1 MTTREERGR
10 AIAESQRLT
19 RKGKF
24 WWVPSQSSETKYC
37 VIPDSEQPSCSCPD
51 HEAGFKCKHIYAVE
65 IIISQTVEMDYET
78 YKETRTQSVTVK
90 TTAERK
96 TYQQADWPSY
106 NAAQVRENEHFH
118 ELLVDLCSTLPET
131 PRKPGKGRK
140 PLSYRDG
147 LFSAILKVYSLM
159 SARRFSGELES
170 ARDRG
175 FIDQLPHFN
184 TVLGVFDNPIMTPFL
199 KGMIEAS
206 ALPLRAVEIDF
217 ATDSTGFST
226 QKYASWFDFK
236 YNKTRTEAK
245 WVKAHF
251 TTGVKTNVVTA
262 CHIEDQDAADSP
274 QLPAL
279 TAKTAESFV
288 IKEMSADKA
297 YASAENFKAVESHGG
312 QFFPMFKVNTTGG
325 IGGSFEKAFHYFS
338 LNKEEYLQHYH
349 KRSNVETTVSM
360 VKRKFGDS
368 VKAKN
373 ELAQKNE
380 VYAKFVCHNICVLI
394 QEMYVQGI
402 EPILCPNRREPNDPQ
417 LRILRFP
424 TG

>member
-10 AIAESQRLT
+10 AIAESQRLV
-19 RKGKF
+19 RKGDL
-24 WWVPSQSSETKYC
+24 WWVPSQSSESKYC
-37 VIPDSEQPSCSCPD
+37 VFPDAVKPHCTCPD
-51 HEAGFKCKHIYAVE
+51 HEAGFKCKHIIAVE
-65 IIISQTVEMDYET
+65 ITITQTQEMDYET

-90 TTAERK
+90 TTATRQ
-96 TYQQADWPSY
+96 TYKQDWPNY
-106 NAAQVRENEHFH
+106 NAAQVRENEHFG
-118 ELLVDLCSTLPET
+118 ELLADLCSTLPEA

-140 PLSYRDG
+140 PMTYRDG
-147 LFSAILKVYSLM
+147 LFCAIMKVYSLM
-159 SARRFSGELES
+159 SARRFSGELEI
-170 ARDRG
+170 AHERG
-175 FIDQLPHFN
+175 YIEKVPHYN
-184 TVLGVFDNPIMTPFL
+184 TVLAVFDDSIMTPFL

-206 ALPLRAVEIDF
+206 ALPLRAVETSF
-217 ATDSTGFST
+217 ATDSTGFGT

-236 YNKTRTEAK
+236 YNKMRTEAK

-251 TTGVKTNVVTA
+251 TTGVKTNIVTA
-262 CHIEDQDAADSP
+262 CNIEEQDTADSP

-279 TAKTAESFV
+279 TAKTAESFT

-297 YASAENFKAVESHGG
+297 YAGAENFAAVEKHGG

-338 LNKEEYLQHYH
+338 LNKEEYLAHYH

-373 ELAQKNE
+373 ELSQKNE

-402 EPILCPNRREPNDPQ
+402 EPILCPNRREPSEPE

-424 TG
+424 AN

>member
-1 MTTREERGR
+1 MT
-10 AIAESQRLT
+10 
-19 RKGKF
+19 
-24 WWVPSQSSETKYC
+24 
-37 VIPDSEQPSCSCPD
+37 
-51 HEAGFKCKHIYAVE
+51 
-65 IIISQTVEMDYET
+65 
-78 YKETRTQSVTVK
+78 
-90 TTAERK
+90 
-96 TYQQADWPSY
+96 
-106 NAAQVRENEHFH
+106 
-118 ELLVDLCSTLPET
+118 
-131 PRKPGKGRK
+131 
-140 PLSYRDG
+140 YRDG
-147 LFSAILKVYSLM
+147 LFCAITKVYSLM
-159 SARRFSGELES
+159 SARRFTGELEI
-170 ARDRG
+170 AHERG
-175 FIDQLPHFN
+175 FIEKVPHFN
-184 TVLGVFDNPIMTPFL
+184 TVLGVFDDPIMTPFL

-206 ALPLRAVEIDF
+206 ALPLRAVETSF

-251 TTGVKTNVVTA
+251 TTGVKTNIVTA
-262 CHIEDQDAADSP
+262 VIIDNQDTADSP

-279 TAKTAESFV
+279 TEKTAESFT

-297 YASAENFKAVESHGG
+297 YAGADNFAAVEKHGG
-312 QFFPMFKVNTTGG
+312 QFFPMFKANTTGG

-338 LNKEEYLQHYH
+338 LHKEEYLAHYH

-402 EPILCPNRREPNDPQ
+402 EPILCPNRREPSGPE

-424 TG
+424 TN